1 MASLVNIFY
10 LFQKGHLSLDKCT
23 FKYMHTC
30 LLFSIFDHT
39 VVWKKA
45 EKTLCSNSFSFLYR
59 KFSMQENKI

>member
-45 EKTLCSNSFSFLYR
+45 EKKPVF
-59 KFSMQENKI
+59 